1 VNQLMQTM
9 RGLGP
14 MRLAALAGMILAVF
28 VFFGFLASKMAA
40 GPMALLYGNLDPAD
54 GGSIITQLE
63 AQKIPYEVAAGGS
76 SIKVPSDQVGRIRMQ
91 MAQAGLPRG
100 GSIGYEIFDQKDGFS
115 TTSFV
120 QNINHLRALEGEL
133 ARTISTLTPIQAAR
147 VHLVIPKREM
157 FSQTEQKATASVFLK
172 MRSSAGLTKEQIAS
186 VRQIIAAA
194 VPNLDTDNVSIV
206 DDRGNLLA
214 KMANGSSSAA
224 EASNHEEMRA
234 AYEKAQAAKIEELL
248 FRSLG
253 YGKVR
258 AQVSVEMDFDKVST
272 SSEIYDP
279 ESQVVRSTQNVAEEG
294 ANTESGAQGVS
305 VAGNLPAAQSV
316 PAGGGGSSNKNSRS
330 EETVNYEIN
339 KTVRQQI
346 RESGNVKK
354 QTVAVLVDGIMT
366 KTAEGKD
373 AYTPRTKEEL
383 DQIKA
388 LVKSAVNIDD
398 TRGDTLEVVNMPF
411 ASASDGE
418 MTGNDGIMGIPQGDL
433 LRMVE
438 SLMMA
443 IVALLAILL
452 VVRPILKQVLEG
464 AGSAVAGAGG
474 GGVQN
479 MLAGAAVGAGAG
491 TVKLPAPSGS
501 LTNQL
506 SAEAQAE
513 EEQLEKMID
522 ISRVEGRVKA
532 SSVRKVGEI
541 VEKHPEEAVAILR
554 NWIYQET

>member
-1 VNQLMQTM
+1 
-9 RGLGP
+9 
-14 MRLAALAGMILAVF
+14 
-28 VFFGFLASKMAA
+28 
-40 GPMALLYGNLDPAD
+40 
-54 GGSIITQLE
+54 
-63 AQKIPYEVAAGGS
+63 
-76 SIKVPSDQVGRIRMQ
+76 
-91 MAQAGLPRG
+91 
-100 GSIGYEIFDQKDGFS
+100 
-115 TTSFV
+115 
-120 QNINHLRALEGEL
+120 
-133 ARTISTLTPIQAAR
+133 
-147 VHLVIPKREM
+147 
-157 FSQTEQKATASVFLK
+157 
-172 MRSSAGLTKEQIAS
+172 
-186 VRQIIAAA
+186 
-194 VPNLDTDNVSIV
+194 
-206 DDRGNLLA
+206 
-214 KMANGSSSAA
+214 
-224 EASNHEEMRA
+224 
-234 AYEKAQAAKIEELL
+234 
-248 FRSLG
+248 
-253 YGKVR
+253 
-258 AQVSVEMDFDKVST
+258 
-272 SSEIYDP
+272 
-279 ESQVVRSTQNVAEEG
+279 
-294 ANTESGAQGVS
+294 
-305 VAGNLPAAQSV
+305 
-316 PAGGGGSSNKNSRS
+316 
-330 EETVNYEIN
+330 
-339 KTVRQQI
+339 
-346 RESGNVKK
+346 
-354 QTVAVLVDGIMT
+354 VLVDGIMT